1 MHSERVLQS
10 HMNSRSINPTGFCNT
25 LDEVLADGDAL
36 QVFLT
41 WAHAEN
47 AADPLLFH
55 FSVVA
60 YKEMTRNEDEKA
72 RKLAGEIYNRYVDHK
87 HGACRF
93 LDRTICDEIAKT
105 LAQSSKPEIKLFDS
119 CLPFIDVF
127 LRRQHAQFVTS
138 DAFLEFINTIRNDPT
153 SQPSTSAQVDQAPVT
168 QSNTSTNRRTTRN
181 RQKQPTEPLS
191 SNKRLTPAV
200 LMRSQRERERLLG
213 QSSVEK
219 MFQPPIFK
227 YPYVCQANPSK
238 NDSAVSSNFSSEAGS
253 SQHRTF
259 APASTLQHTKVPQP
273 PPHRRCAERDGT
285 SAFRHDTE
293 EGRCEFATS
302 LIKRLCDLDEK
313 INRSE
318 RLNEQIKKIEGRTV
332 FSARDVVISQIGMP
346 THGAVDE
353 DEDVDNYVKQ
363 RMIVDDS
370 GKPSPS
376 QQQSPATVGQLIHAR
391 QQRRR
396 SPKSCSPDPPTA
408 RSKFN
413 PMSQSC
419 FDQYNNR
426 GLHGG
431 ILTTKIHEIATFG
444 NSPRSQF
451 PMSYYDHDDLSS
463 GIGSMATTSSIT
475 RRERHQPKSVKST
488 RQHHHE
494 FASLPRQRGTT
505 NSTHTMKISYRS
517 SDGVPIVAQI
527 PRQRLTFREFRN
539 LLSISS
545 KTRKQFFFKSECE
558 EAPYQLQL
566 INDDSAVLPLF
577 QGEIA
582 AECRSLS
589 DSD

>member
-1 MHSERVLQS
+1 MHIERVQS
-10 HMNSRSINPTGFCNT
+10 RMDCRSMNPTGFCNT

-36 QVFLT
+36 QVFLS

-60 YKEMTRNEDEKA
+60 YKEMTKNEDEKA

-93 LDRTICDEIAKT
+93 LSRTICDEIAKT
-105 LAQSSKPEIKLFDS
+105 LAQSLRPEITLFDS

-138 DAFLEFINTIRNDPT
+138 DAFLEFVNTIRNDPT
-153 SQPSTSAQVDQAPVT
+153 SQPSTSAQVDPVPVT
-168 QSNTSTNRRTTRN
+168 QSNTSTSRRATRN
-181 RQKQPTEPLS
+181 RQKQPAEPLS

-259 APASTLQHTKVPQP
+259 APASTLQNTK
-273 PPHRRCAERDGT
+273 RDGT

-363 RMIVDDS
+363 RMVVDDS

-376 QQQSPATVGQLIHAR
+376 QQQSPATAGQLIHAR

-396 SPKSCSPDPPTA
+396 SPNPPTA

-431 ILTTKIHEIATFG
+431 ILTTQIHEIATFG

-451 PMSYYDHDDLSS
+451 PMTYYDHDDLSS
-463 GIGSMATTSSIT
+463 GIGSMATTSSII
-475 RRERHQPKSVKST
+475 RKERHQPKSVKTT
-488 RQHHHE
+488 RQHHQE

-505 NSTHTMKISYRS
+505 NSTHTMRISYRS

-566 INDDSAVLPLF
+566 INEDSAVLPLF